1 MSVYYP
7 RQHFWTGS
15 KTASCIEL
23 LQTLIVNS
31 IPGRAWCLFFIN
43 LIAFSRPPSHS
54 MLSSSRIATTVYS
67 LLSPLC
73 VRQVCCLLW
82 VLSRSVCI
90 TSTTLVTILWK
101 CSHFPTIYSICQCHT
116 SLQVVFSADWFRRML
131 YIAVEFFLKLQNRHL
146 WKYSLEVDSV
156 GDNAVTSMV
165 MNIVIQTLFFQWI
178 ASDVS
183 IFFLSL
189 TAKDTHL
196 MASFLRQPG

>member
-1 MSVYYP
+1 
-7 RQHFWTGS
+7 
-15 KTASCIEL
+15 
-23 LQTLIVNS
+23 
-31 IPGRAWCLFFIN
+31 
-43 LIAFSRPPSHS
+43 
-54 MLSSSRIATTVYS
+54 
-67 LLSPLC
+67 
-73 VRQVCCLLW
+73 
-82 VLSRSVCI
+82 
-90 TSTTLVTILWK
+90 
-101 CSHFPTIYSICQCHT
+101 
-116 SLQVVFSADWFRRML
+116 ML